1 MGKAKGPR
9 YVVPFKRRKIG
20 RTRYKKRFALLRS
33 SKPRLVVRKKNRDLI
48 VQVVDF
54 GYEGDRVFVT
64 VNGKVIA
71 KQFNWPSR
79 RNMPTAYLIGLY
91 AAKLARQKGV
101 TEAVPDIG
109 LHSPT
114 KGGIVFGAVKGA
126 MDGGLKINMNMEINS
141 GRMSGKHVADYAKI
155 LKEKNEEEYR
165 KRFSSYLKQEVNP
178 EKIPELFEQ
187 VVKKIRG

>member
-9 YVVPFKRRKIG
+9 YVVPFRRRRIG

-33 SKPRLVVRKKNRDLI
+33 SKPRFVVRKKNRDLI
-48 VQVVDF
+48 VQIVDF
-54 GYEGDRVFVT
+54 GYEGDRVLAT
-64 VNGKVIA
+64 VNGKTIA

-91 AAKLARQKGV
+91 AAKLAKQKGV

-114 KGGIVFGAVKGA
+114 KGSIVFGAIKGA
-126 MDGGLKINMNMEINS
+126 IDGGLKMNMNMEIS
-141 GRMSGKHVADYAKI
+141 SERISGKHVADYAKV
-155 LKEKNEEEYR
+155 LKEKSEEEYK

>member
-1 MGKAKGPR
+1 MGRAKGPR
-9 YVVPFKRRKIG
+9 YVVPFRRRRIG

-33 SKPRLVVRKKNRDLI
+33 SKPRFVVRKKNRDVI
-48 VQVVDF
+48 VQIVDF
-54 GYEGDRVFVT
+54 GYEGDRVLVT
-64 VNGKVIA
+64 VNGKTIA

-91 AAKLARQKGV
+91 AAKLAKQKGV

-114 KGGIVFGAVKGA
+114 KGSIVFGAIKGA
-126 MDGGLKINMNMEINS
+126 IDGGLKMNMNMEIS
-141 GRMSGKHVADYAKI
+141 PERISGKHVAEYAKV
-155 LKEKNEEEYR
+155 LKEKGEEEYK
-165 KRFSSYLKQEVNP
+165 KRFASYLKQEVNP